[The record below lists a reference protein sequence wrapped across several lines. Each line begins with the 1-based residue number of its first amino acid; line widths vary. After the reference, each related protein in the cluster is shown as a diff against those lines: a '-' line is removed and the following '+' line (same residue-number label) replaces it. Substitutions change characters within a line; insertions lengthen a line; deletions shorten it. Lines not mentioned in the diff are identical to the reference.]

1 MGAPI
6 DFTQTGN
13 LYRVLDAGQKPQLF
27 GKIAAT
33 VQGVPEEIRRRQVA
47 LLAKSDPAYRAGAA
61 MALKS

>member
-1 MGAPI
+1 MTSRRPAI
-6 DFTQTGN
+6 YTECSN
-13 LYRVLDAGQKPQLF
+13 AGQKQQLF